1 MEDAVAYMKEALGEI
16 YPKRELSSMIR
27 LIMERVCHVPAYQL
41 LAGIKRE
48 PSEIESKEI
57 QDIVSRLKTAEP
69 LQYIIG
75 IADFYS
81 LEFEVTPSVLIP
93 RPETEELVDMILHEH
108 ADLEGGILDVGTGS
122 GCIAITLSK
131 HLPNANVTG
140 IDISPEALSVARRNA
155 ERNEVNTAFR
165 QADILSSEPTM
176 PFLPTN
182 FDLIVSNPPYVME
195 QEKAT
200 MEKNVLDY
208 EPSLALFVP
217 DADPL
222 LFYKAIARFGRTH
235 LNPGGQLYFE
245 INPLRGNECAGML
258 HEAGY
263 KDIQLLRDLSGKERF
278 IKARL

>member
-108 ADLEGGILDVGTGS
+108 ADLEGEILDVGTGS

>member
-108 ADLEGGILDVGTGS
+108 ADLEGEILDVGTGS

-258 HEAGY
+258 YEAGY

>member
-108 ADLEGGILDVGTGS
+108 ADLEGEILDVGTGS

-222 LFYKAIARFGRTH
+222 LFYKAIACFGRTH

>member
-1 MEDAVAYMKEALGEI
+1 
-16 YPKRELSSMIR
+16 
-27 LIMERVCHVPAYQL
+27 L

>member
-258 HEAGY
+258 YEAGY

>member
-1 MEDAVAYMKEALGEI
+1 MKDAVAYMKEALGEI

-27 LIMERVCHVPAYQL
+27 LIMERVCHIPAYQL
-41 LAGIKRE
+41 LAGIERE
-48 PSEIESKEI
+48 LSETESKQI
-57 QDIVSRLKTAEP
+57 QDIVVRLKKAEP

-75 IADFYS
+75 VADFYS

-108 ADLEGGILDVGTGS
+108 ADLEGKILDVGTGS

-140 IDISPEALSVARRNA
+140 IDISSEALAVARRNA

-165 QADILSSEPTM
+165 EADILSPKLTTSQ
-176 PFLPTN
+176 LPTN

-195 QEKAT
+195 QEKST

-217 DADPL
+217 DTDPL

-245 INPLRGNECAGML
+245 INPLRGNECVGML
-258 HEAGY
+258 REAGY

>member
-41 LAGIKRE
+41 LAVIKRE

-182 FDLIVSNPPYVME
+182 FDLIVSNPPYVCNSERSDMHI
-195 QEKAT
+195 
-200 MEKNVLDY
+200 NVLGF

-217 DADPL
+217 AF
-222 LFYKAIARFGRTH
+222 FYFILWFHDIH
-235 LNPGGQLYFE
+235 LMQTVFQGLITP
-245 INPLRGNECAGML
+245 
-258 HEAGY
+258 
-263 KDIQLLRDLSGKERF
+263 DIF
-278 IKARL
+278 FNFFY